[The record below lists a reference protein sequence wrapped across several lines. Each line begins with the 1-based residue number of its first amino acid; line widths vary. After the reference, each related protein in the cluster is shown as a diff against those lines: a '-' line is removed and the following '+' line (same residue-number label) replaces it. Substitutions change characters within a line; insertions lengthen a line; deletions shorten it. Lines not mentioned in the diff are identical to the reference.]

1 LSLQLTDDGGG
12 ETVVGETTVDETV
25 TGVSNN
31 RGVDGVSNNRGV
43 ISGGGVG
50 DNGGSSVVGLSLIG
64 HIGNIAV
71 IVVGVVLD
79 VLDPAVGKV
88 DGVLAIDNTGTV
100 VVLSLL
106 EGSSGVVISNS
117 VGVGVGGDLGQVI
130 GNISGMMGHG
140 GMVGGG
146 GVHHRGV
153 VGGGSV
159 DGVSDDGGVDS
170 VSDSVVS
177 EANSVVGEADS
188 VVGEAD
194 SVVGEAMVGKR
205 GVDGVNSVGNN
216 SISSV
221 KSVGGISHDGGV
233 SSEGLALGGGPVLS
247 LVGLAHG
254 LVAHLAVS
262 VSVNW
267 LVGAIVD
274 GGNSGGHGSVGHS
287 VSNDRGVHSV
297 GHDGSVVSDDRGGVD
312 GVSNNGSSVDGV
324 SDRGVG
330 GSGSGVV
337 SGGGGGLVAGSGSL
351 GVDSGSLVG
360 HISDIAVIA
369 VGRVGNLLDSAV
381 RKGNGVRS
389 LDIAGTIGGLLSVEV
404 GLGVV
409 ISNGVGVGVGGDLI
423 GVSLG
428 LVGGGGGVVS
438 RGMDHGGS
446 IGGSSVHSVSN
457 NRGGVMNQRSGV
469 MDQRSGVMDQR
480 SGVHGMSS
488 GVSKDGAVGNSV
500 SNRGDGVKG
509 DNSRLADRDGPVSA
523 QGGLNLSKAL
533 GVIDLGHGGV
543 GGAEGLGL
551 DEASLLTVGGGD

>member
-1 LSLQLTDDGGG
+1 VYHRCVIGGG
-12 ETVVGETTVDETV
+12 C
-25 TGVSNN
+25 
-31 RGVDGVSNNRGV
+31 
-43 ISGGGVG
+43 
-50 DNGGSSVVGLSLIG
+50 
-64 HIGNIAV
+64 
-71 IVVGVVLD
+71 
-79 VLDPAVGKV
+79 
-88 DGVLAIDNTGTV
+88 
-100 VVLSLL
+100 
-106 EGSSGVVISNS
+106 
-117 VGVGVGGDLGQVI
+117 
-130 GNISGMMGHG
+130 
-140 GMVGGG
+140 
-146 GVHHRGV
+146 
-153 VGGGSV
+153 V

-170 VSDSVVS
+170 VGNSVVS
-177 EANSVVGEADS
+177 EANSVVGEANS
-188 VVGEAD
+188 VVGEAN

-312 GVSNNGSSVDGV
+312 GVSNNGSGVNSV

-337 SGGGGGLVAGSGSL
+337 SGGGGGLVARSGSL

-389 LDIAGTIGGLLSVEV
+389 LDIAGTIRGLLGVEV

-428 LVGGGGGVVS
+428 LVGRGGGMVS
-438 RGMDHGGS
+438 RGMDHRGS
-446 IGGSSVHSVSN
+446 IGGSGVDSMGYNRGSVDGVSN
-457 NRGGVMNQRSGV
+457 HRGGM

-480 SGVHGMSS
+480 GGVHGVSTGMSE
-488 GVSKDGAVGNSV
+488 DGAVGNSV

-509 DNSRLADRDGPVSA
+509 DNSRLADRDGPVGA
-523 QGGLNLSKAL
+523 QGGLNFREAL
-533 GVIDLGHGGV
+533 GVIDLVHGGV

>member
-130 GNISGMMGHG
+130 SNISGMVGHRG
-140 GMVGGG
+140 VVGRG

-153 VGGGSV
+153 VGRGGV
-159 DGVSDDGGVDS
+159 DGMSDDGGVDS
-170 VSDSVVS
+170 MSNSVVS
-177 EANSVVGEADS
+177 EANSVVR
-188 VVGEAD
+188 
-194 SVVGEAMVGKR
+194 EAMVGER
-205 GVDGVNSVGNN
+205 GVDSVNSVGNN

>member
-1 LSLQLTDDGGG
+1 VYHRCVIGGG
-12 ETVVGETTVDETV
+12 C
-25 TGVSNN
+25 
-31 RGVDGVSNNRGV
+31 
-43 ISGGGVG
+43 
-50 DNGGSSVVGLSLIG
+50 
-64 HIGNIAV
+64 
-71 IVVGVVLD
+71 
-79 VLDPAVGKV
+79 
-88 DGVLAIDNTGTV
+88 
-100 VVLSLL
+100 
-106 EGSSGVVISNS
+106 
-117 VGVGVGGDLGQVI
+117 
-130 GNISGMMGHG
+130 
-140 GMVGGG
+140 
-146 GVHHRGV
+146 
-153 VGGGSV
+153 V

-170 VSDSVVS
+170 VGNSVVS
-177 EANSVVGEADS
+177 EANSVVGEANS
-188 VVGEAD
+188 VVGEAN

-233 SSEGLALGGGPVLS
+233 GSEGLALGGGPVLS

-274 GGNSGGHGSVGHS
+274 GGNSGGHGSVGHG

-312 GVSNNGSSVDGV
+312 GVSNNGSGVNSV

-330 GSGSGVV
+330 GSGVV
-337 SGGGGGLVAGSGSL
+337 SGGGGGLVARSGSL

-389 LDIAGTIGGLLSVEV
+389 LDIAGTIGGLLGVEV

-428 LVGGGGGVVS
+428 LVGGGRGVVS
-438 RGMDHGGS
+438 RGMDHRGS

-457 NRGGVMNQRSGV
+457 YRGSVDGVMNQRGGVMN
-469 MDQRSGVMDQR
+469 QRSGVMDQR